1 MLYNFTGV
9 RCRGRHRRAI
19 FGYSRSIWD
28 AHWKISTNRSI
39 LGRPTNGVPLTSS
52 MKYYTKTYFI
62 KHTFYEKTSFNSYFF
77 FVNVMFV

>member
-1 MLYNFTGV
+1 MLFIFNGV

-19 FGYSRSIWD
+19 FGHSRSIWD

-62 KHTFYEKTSFNSYFF
+62 KRFTKKQALIHIFSL
-77 FVNVMFV
+77 